1 MSTPDAVPPSP
12 VPPSP
17 VAVGPVSSS
26 NNRRPAGADHA
37 AAMDRMYRLTRHVYD
52 LTRRYYLLGR
62 DRLLERVVTS
72 PNTATLEVGCGTAR
86 NLIKL
91 AQRPNHGRLY
101 GLDASHEMLET
112 AGKSIEKTLGL
123 TLGITLGVTPGLA
136 TGGLPTGS
144 ATSGG
149 VSGHASQEPIVLR
162 QGLAEQ
168 LDAQRMFGRDEPF
181 DTIFFSYCL
190 SMIPTWPGAID
201 AAMANLRP
209 GGHLLIVD
217 FWDQK
222 DLPSVFAAGLKR
234 WLSMFHVHYRPEV
247 HDAIVE
253 LGKSG
258 RGEVEFES
266 VARRYAYIASIQKN

>member
-1 MSTPDAVPPSP
+1 MNEPDTAPA
-12 VPPSP
+12 SP
-17 VAVGPVSSS
+17 VAPGPVSSS
-26 NNRRPAGADHA
+26 NNRRQGGVDHA

-52 LTRRYYLLGR
+52 ITRRYYLLGR
-62 DRLLERVVTS
+62 DRMLERVVTAR
-72 PNTATLEVGCGTAR
+72 NTATLEVGCGTAR
-86 NLIKL
+86 NLIRL
-91 AQRPNHGRLY
+91 AQRPEPGQLY

-112 AGKSIEKTLGL
+112 AATSIEKTLGIAAASGDSRSS
-123 TLGITLGVTPGLA
+123 TSMPGHTA
-136 TGGLPTGS
+136 P
-144 ATSGG
+144 
-149 VSGHASQEPIVLR
+149 GHAVREPIVLR

-222 DLPSVFAAGLKR
+222 DLPGVFAAGLKR
-234 WLSMFHVHYRPEV
+234 WLAMFHVHYRPEV
-247 HDAIVE
+247 HDAIVN
-253 LGKSG
+253 LGTSG
-258 RGEVEFES
+258 RGDVQFES